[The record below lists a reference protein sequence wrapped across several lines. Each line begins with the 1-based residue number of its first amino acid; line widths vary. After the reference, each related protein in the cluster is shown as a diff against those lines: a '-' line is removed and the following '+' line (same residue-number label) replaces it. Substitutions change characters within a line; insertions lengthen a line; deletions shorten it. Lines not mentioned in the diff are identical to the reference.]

1 MFFVDDFE
9 LVEMSSFN
17 HPHYFYLFAMK
28 NGRKKIGYGGSPE
41 EAYENL
47 KLRLTPKEM
56 EQVVKDQRVRIA
68 QRELQKYAR
77 ELG

>member
-1 MFFVDDFE
+1 
-9 LVEMSSFN
+9 MSSFN

-28 NGRKKIGYGGSPE
+28 SGKKKIGYGGSPE

-47 KLRLTPKEM
+47 KLRLSPKEM
-56 EQVVKDQRVRIA
+56 ELVIPDQPIRIV
-68 QRELQKYAR
+68 QRDLQKHVR